1 MLSNNE
7 HSVLLVVITCGDIK
21 QCQIK
26 KDGRRIKGSICPL
39 STVLIPMLS

>member
-7 HSVLLVVITCGDIK
+7 HSVLLVITCGDTK

-39 STVLIPMLS
+39 NTVLIPMLS